1 MKNLTTFSLLLTIVA
16 LLTAAATTAGDT
28 PWFQTFCQGNKATT
42 KLHFYVHDIRAGPN
56 ATLFNVAN
64 SSITNTSPTAFGRV
78 NVFDDKVTV
87 GPELGSEEVAR
98 GQGTT
103 TSMDLNVQAYSM
115 NLNFFLTSGPYKG
128 STVTINGRNQFAD
141 ATRELSVIGGAK
153 AFRNARGYA
162 ITSSYSYEE
171 VNNYSVLE
179 YTVYVTTPRRCS
191 YIERA

>member
-1 MKNLTTFSLLLTIVA
+1 MFDCSQVQGRWAGEGEGKNYLRQEINLFYEPITSLT
-16 LLTAAATTAGDT
+16 
-28 PWFQTFCQGNKATT
+28 
-42 KLHFYVHDIRAGPN
+42 GPN

-64 SSITNTSPTAFGRV
+64 SSLTNTSPTRFGRV

-87 GPELGSEEVAR
+87 APDLWSKEVAR

-141 ATRELSVIGGAK
+141 ARMELSVVGGAE

-179 YTVYVTTPRRCS
+179 YTVYVTPPRRCP
-191 YIERA
+191 YIERI

>member
-1 MKNLTTFSLLLTIVA
+1 MKNLTTFSLLLTIA
-16 LLTAAATTAGDT
+16 TLLTATATAGDT
-28 PWFQTFCQGNKATT
+28 PWFQTFCQGNIATT

-56 ATLFNVAN
+56 ATLFTVAN
-64 SSITNTSPTAFGRV
+64 SSITNTSPTGFGRV

-87 GPELGSEEVAR
+87 APELGSEEVAR

-103 TSMDLNVQAYSM
+103 TSMDLNVQAFSM

-141 ATRELSVIGGAK
+141 ATRELSVVGGAG

-162 ITSSYSYEE
+162 ITSSYSFEE

-179 YTVYVTTPRRCS
+179 YTVYVTTPSLPC
-191 YIERA
+191 